1 MLQFLSDADFQLLEA
16 VRTLHSAVMTEI
28 MVFIT
33 MLGDKGIFWGCTALI
48 LCFFP
53 KTRKS
58 GVLMII
64 ALAGTYVI
72 STICLKSLFARV
84 RPCVV
89 NPDALIYPCPGG
101 YSFPSGHSISSF
113 AAAGVLFFRHEKY
126 GAAAL
131 ALAVLIAFSR
141 VYLYVHFPFDVLTG
155 ACLGL
160 FAAWIL
166 TKYTQNLKFSA

>member
-1 MLQFLSDADFQLLEA
+1 MFQSLLNTDFQLLEA
-16 VRTLHSAVMTEI
+16 VKALRSGMMTDI
-28 MVFIT
+28 MVLIT
-33 MLGDKGIFWGCTALI
+33 MLGDKGIFWGSTALI
-48 LCFFP
+48 LCIFP

-58 GVLMII
+58 GILMIA

-89 NPDALIYPCPGG
+89 NPADLIYPCPGG

-113 AAAGVLFFRHEKY
+113 AAAGVLFFRHEKF

-131 ALAVLIAFSR
+131 VLAALIAFSR
-141 VYLYVHFPFDVLTG
+141 IYLYVHFTSDVLMG

-160 FAAWIL
+160 FAARIL
-166 TKYTQNLKFSA
+166 TKYTQNLKFSV